1 MVRSLASSTIPVS
14 TGMCILHEEQH
25 LFDAIKLR
33 EACSTYS
40 VLFMYC
46 YSTLPVTRPRMGV
59 SSARGPCLTHI

>member
-14 TGMCILHEEQH
+14 TGMCILHEEQR

-40 VLFMYC
+40 VFIHVLLLD
-46 YSTLPVTRPRMGV
+46 STSYTAQNG
-59 SSARGPCLTHI
+59 CLLSTGALSYI